1 MLKKLV
7 IFFLIIGCQEF
18 NIPKQKGYL
27 AHKFDVPN
35 YKFFSNDCYGFNIN
49 SNSETNLY
57 SPCNASIS
65 YKLLKADLFISNI
78 KINDNIELIK
88 SDFDKKISDN
98 SRNIFEINASEFN
111 NQRNKV
117 FGIYYSFIGNA
128 PSNIQFYITDSISNF
143 TTGSLYFKTKPN
155 YDSLLPSISYVK
167 NDIKKIF
174 ETFQWK

>member
-1 MLKKLV
+1 MRKKLV

-27 AHKFDVPN
+27 AHKFAVPN

-57 SPCNASIS
+57 SSCNASIS

-128 PSNIQFYITDSISNF
+128 PSNIQFYITDSISN
-143 TTGSLYFKTKPN
+143 
-155 YDSLLPSISYVK
+155 
-167 NDIKKIF
+167 
-174 ETFQWK
+174 